1 MEIYL
6 IISALSV
13 LGLMCIVYIYSK
25 IQAIDGLLKLL
36 KIGMDNRD
44 KIIDKMAEN
53 MTTDYHDIEWVKKY
67 WVAEVNNDML
77 WEKLNGSRRSDKNMS
92 NNR

>member
-25 IQAIDGLLKLL
+25 IQAIKGLLKLL
-36 KIGMDNRD
+36 KIAIDNRD
-44 KIIDKMAEN
+44 KIINKMASQ

-67 WVAEVNNDML
+67 YVAEVNNDIL
-77 WEKLNGSRRSDKNMS
+77 RKKLNGKENEC
-92 NNR
+92 